1 MPKGRCHG
9 TTQHSHGHGASGPA
23 AFLAFYF
30 FYKINKKLQKSLR
43 FMTLGFLQ
51 ELTPTATQD
60 GLKLGAQ

>member
-1 MPKGRCHG
+1 V
-9 TTQHSHGHGASGPA
+9 QA
-23 AFLAFYF
+23 AFFGFLF
-30 FYKINKKLQKSLR
+30 FLNKINKKLQKSLR